1 MLLKFHIYLFSQI
14 EATKI
19 EDGTNAVDKEIDCQN
34 GECSPFKPCPKE
46 QFCTWDYDIRCGKE
60 LKICKTPPKEGIT
73 QNGTQLYLIET
84 TENLIVSSSLYYH
97 NLFEFRYTNFKS
109 QVNSNNKTSWTNW
122 KTMFWKKI
130 GMPLGHMQL
139 KSMQQRMCF

>member
-60 LKICKTPPKEGIT
+60 LKICKTPPKQGIT
-73 QNGTQLYLIET
+73 QNSTQFYSIDILTIKNDDEYHL
-84 TENLIVSSSLYYH
+84 NL
-97 NLFEFRYTNFKS
+97 
-109 QVNSNNKTSWTNW
+109 NNISFHK
-122 KTMFWKKI
+122 
-130 GMPLGHMQL
+130 
-139 KSMQQRMCF
+139 

>member
-73 QNGTQLYLIET
+73 QNSTQFYSIDILTIFVKL
-84 TENLIVSSSLYYH
+84 S
-97 NLFEFRYTNFKS
+97 
-109 QVNSNNKTSWTNW
+109 
-122 KTMFWKKI
+122 
-130 GMPLGHMQL
+130 
-139 KSMQQRMCF
+139 